1 MKPHLLPMDGKRIS
15 EQAGIVLPVVLIF
28 LVIMMLLGITAIRNV
43 TLEERMA
50 GNSRYQQLAF
60 QAGELALRSCEG
72 QVLGTAA
79 GQFFDVQPT
88 LALGAVPV
96 VAGVPATY
104 WDPTS
109 VNQRWGDNTFARP
122 VALPQPDY
130 DNLMTAQCMVERLA
144 PTTPKQKGG
153 LPYCP
158 FRVTARVN
166 DIMTNSGVVVLLQSY
181 LIAPLNSGRNCPIAP

>member
-1 MKPHLLPMDGKRIS
+1 MKPRLLPMGGKPAGAQS
-15 EQAGIVLPVVLIF
+15 GIVLPVVLIF

-79 GQFFDVQPT
+79 GQFFDVQPS
-88 LALGAVPV
+88 LPLGAVPV
-96 VAGVPATY
+96 VAGVSAPF

-109 VNQRWGDNTFARP
+109 VNQRWGDNTFARA
-122 VALPQPDY
+122 VVLPAAY
-130 DNLMTAQCMVERLA
+130 GGLMTAQCMVERLA

-166 DIMTNSGVVVLLQSY
+166 DVVTNSGVVVLLQSY
-181 LIAPLNSGRNCPIAP
+181 LIAPLNSGRSCPIAP